1 MTSRE
6 HEEWPRRLAKA
17 QQAIGIVLDRLA
29 TLSPSVE
36 VGHLRA
42 TAERVLETAGKGYG
56 GVPAPER
63 QQWLLARVVA
73 LDAALRALER
83 RDSTRGA
90 SRRAPPRTAVEQPS
104 GP

>member
-1 MTSRE
+1 MSSQE
-6 HEEWPRRLAKA
+6 HEEWVRRRDKA

-42 TAERVLETAGKGYG
+42 TAERVLETTGDGQSI
-56 GVPAPER
+56 PAPER

-73 LDAALRALER
+73 LDGAMRALELKNSR
-83 RDSTRGA
+83 TGA
-90 SRRAPPRTAVEQPS
+90 SRPAPPRIETRQPS
-104 GP
+104 DP